1 MDTTTVTMR
10 LPAGLY
16 ADLKTLAQEEQAEPV
31 AILSQLIQAARQRR
45 AWLNDLAALRKQ
57 IEQDGGLS
65 VGATKEEVVEQ
76 LRKTRREIFSAEYAH
91 FNKDSHDH

>member
-1 MDTTTVTMR
+1 MNATTVSVR

-31 AILSQLIQAARQRR
+31 AILSQLIKAARQRR

-57 IEQDGGLS
+57 IEHDGGLS
-65 VGATKEEVVEQ
+65 VGATKDEVVDQ
-76 LRKTRREIFSAEYAH
+76 MRRTRREIFESEYAH
-91 FNKDSHDH
+91 LY

>member
-1 MDTTTVTMR
+1 MR

-31 AILSQLIQAARQRR
+31 AILSQLVKAARQRR

-65 VGATKEEVVEQ
+65 VGVTKEEVVEQ
-76 LRKTRREIFSAEYAH
+76 MRRTRREIFEAEYAH
-91 FNKDSHDH
+91 LY

>member
-1 MDTTTVTMR
+1 MSTI
-10 LPAGLY
+10 
-16 ADLKTLAQEEQAEPV
+16 AELV
-31 AILSQLIQAARQRR
+31 AILSQLIEAARQRR

-76 LRKTRREIFSAEYAH
+76 LRKTRREIFAAEYAH

>member
-1 MDTTTVTMR
+1 MNATMVTVR

-16 ADLKTLAQEEQAEPV
+16 ADLQTLAQEEQAEPV
-31 AILSQLIQAARQRR
+31 AILSQLVKAARQRR

-76 LRKTRREIFSAEYAH
+76 LRRSRREIFETDA
-91 FNKDSHDH
+91 

>member
-1 MDTTTVTMR
+1 MSTTTVTMR

-31 AILSQLIQAARQRR
+31 AILSQLVKAARQRR

-65 VGATKEEVVEQ
+65 VGVTKEEVVEQ
-76 LRKTRREIFSAEYAH
+76 MRRTRREIFEAEYAH
-91 FNKDSHDH
+91 LY